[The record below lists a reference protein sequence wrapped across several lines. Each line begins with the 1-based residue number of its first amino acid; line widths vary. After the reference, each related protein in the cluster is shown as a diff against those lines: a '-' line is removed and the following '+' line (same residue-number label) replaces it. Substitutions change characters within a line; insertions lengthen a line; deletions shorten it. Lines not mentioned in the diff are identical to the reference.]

1 MLGNN
6 GSCQARV
13 PHRAEPWLG
22 AAGCLCQVL
31 GMQGQSERGRL
42 CCTLALVPLGLGME
56 GRGNEE
62 GGGTG
67 SGANQDI

>member
-1 MLGNN
+1 
-6 GSCQARV
+6 
-13 PHRAEPWLG
+13 
-22 AAGCLCQVL
+22 
-31 GMQGQSERGRL
+31 MQGQSERGRL